1 MARPA
6 PSATILD
13 VARLADVS
21 RQTVT
26 RALNNLPDVSE
37 TTRQRVISAAR
48 ELNYRPNRAA
58 QNLVKGRGTTIGFV
72 VEDLRN
78 PYFPEL
84 ASALSRIAAERGWSV
99 ILSDIGAD
107 EEKARDR
114 LASLVQRVDAL
125 VLTGCR
131 SDTVAMLPPEVLRGT
146 GLGMPIVMLDGD
158 PNPLIDAV
166 VEIDHEGGVR
176 AALDHLTSIG
186 RTRIALIGSSLAEP
200 VRRDAYRSYL
210 AENGMQWSEGSEVN
224 AEETHAG
231 GILAAHELVGRFPE
245 ADAVLVYNDVMAV
258 GALKG
263 FAQAGVSVPE
273 RIAVIGTDG
282 LDLGA
287 LVTPELTSLSI
298 DKTALAQHAVELV
311 DDILS
316 GKAGSGHP
324 ELRRLPLTLT
334 TRQSA

>member
-1 MARPA
+1 MAREA
-6 PSATILD
+6 STATILD
-13 VARLADVS
+13 VARLAEVS

-26 RALNNLPDVSE
+26 RALNGLPDVSGA
-37 TTRQRVISAAR
+37 TRERVIAAAR
-48 ELNYRPNRAA
+48 QLNYRPNRAA
-58 QNLVKGRGTTIGFV
+58 QSLVRGRGTTIGFV

-84 ASALSRIAAERGWSV
+84 ASALSRIASERGWSV
-99 ILSDIGAD
+99 ILSDIGD
-107 EEKARDR
+107 EEDTARDR

-131 SDTVAMLPPEVLRGT
+131 IDTVGLLPASVRRGD
-146 GLGMPIVMLDGD
+146 GLGVPIVMLDGE
-158 PNPLIDAV
+158 PGEYIDAV
-166 VEIDHEGGVR
+166 VEIDHQGGVR
-176 AALDHLTSIG
+176 AALEHLTTSG
-186 RTRIALIGSSLAEP
+186 RLRIAMIDSIYATPS
-200 VRRDAYRSYL
+200 RREAYREYL
-210 AENGMQWSEGSEVN
+210 AEHGLEWSERSELRTD
-224 AEETHAG
+224 ETHAG
-231 GILAAHELVGRFPE
+231 GLQASQELVVRYPE

-263 FAQAGVSVPE
+263 FARAGIPVPD

-311 DDILS
+311 DDILT
-316 GKAGSGHP
+316 GTAPTGQP
-324 ELRRLPLTLT
+324 QRRRLALTLT
-334 TRQSA
+334 KRESA